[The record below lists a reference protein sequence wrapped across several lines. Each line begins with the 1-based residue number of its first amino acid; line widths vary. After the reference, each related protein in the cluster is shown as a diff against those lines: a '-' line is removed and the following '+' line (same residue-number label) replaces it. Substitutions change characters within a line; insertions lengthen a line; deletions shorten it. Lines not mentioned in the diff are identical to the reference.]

1 MNNKHNYNRAK
12 LRYNKDLGSA
22 MHSQEIFQNDI
33 TNKIVDENDR
43 WLTSKEAASY
53 LSISTN
59 ALRILVHRAR
69 VKTYKL
75 GNHLRFRKSDL
86 FEVLQLKED

>member
-1 MNNKHNYNRAK
+1 MINKHNYNQAK
-12 LRYNKDLGSA
+12 SRYNNVSGSA
-22 MHSQEIFQNDI
+22 LHSQKFFKNEISK
-33 TNKIVDENDR
+33 KIEDENER
-43 WLTSKEAASY
+43 WLTSEEAANY

-75 GNHLRFRKSDL
+75 GRNLRFRKSDL